1 MKHKSWTV
9 TLKKGTKSNLQ
20 LGFKNA
26 SKAKTRK
33 LSFGIAVQTFFDE
46 VKTFSSCHELD
57 INLLPI
63 VK

>member
-1 MKHKSWTV
+1 MQAKQKQE
-9 TLKKGTKSNLQ
+9 NLIC
-20 LGFKNA
+20 
-26 SKAKTRK
+26 
-33 LSFGIAVQTFFDE
+33 FGIAAQTFFDE

>member
-1 MKHKSWTV
+1 MDNY
-9 TLKKGTKSNLQ
+9 LKKREQSQIYNLVSRMQ
-20 LGFKNA
+20 
-26 SKAKTRK
+26 AKQK
-33 LSFGIAVQTFFDE
+33 QENSICFGIAVQTLFDE

>member
-1 MKHKSWTV
+1 MEQSQIY
-9 TLKKGTKSNLQ
+9 NLVSRMQ
-20 LGFKNA
+20 
-26 SKAKTRK
+26 AKQK
-33 LSFGIAVQTFFDE
+33 QENLICFGIAVQTFFDE